1 MSQPHTE
8 PYSEEQRSIR
18 SALEALEKRV
28 ESLEAS
34 LGLGPVGETGR
45 ARQNQ
50 PDRSNGGVD
59 ATASPY
65 ADQSGIELSVGAFA
79 LPWVG
84 IAVFLLGMVFLL
96 GYLTGLGHSLIG
108 AALGLFTA
116 AGLYVLSRFWED
128 ELPYLSRIVLGSSF
142 LLLYYTIMRL
152 HFFSKAPLLLSPIP
166 VLLLLLVVILLQGS
180 IALQRNSQVL
190 AGLSI
195 ALTLFA
201 AALADKT
208 HVTLPVAAVCAIV
221 AVYLAI
227 TRDWW
232 TLLNTSVV
240 LVYTI
245 HLLWLL
251 NNPLAGHSLRA
262 VSEHQFNLLYLLVY
276 AGAFTGSAIF
286 YRDED
291 SEDDPWVI
299 PLLLNSIGLFAVW
312 SLVVLALFRDDFAKT
327 YLVLAVFLLV
337 ISIVLWKKER
347 REFLPEV
354 YAGFG
359 HLALSIAIYGYAGIP
374 GVFQWLSAQ
383 SLLVVSMALW
393 LRSRVLVVMN
403 ALIYAAIL
411 MAYLTGSPSSNLA
424 NFSFA
429 FVALASARIINW
441 QKDHLTL
448 RTELL
453 RNLYLFIS
461 LVFLLYAL
469 YKAVPSQY
477 VSLSWTLAAV
487 GYFLLS
493 IILKNTKY
501 RRMAMFTLFM
511 TVVYLFLVDLGRLD
525 PRYRVVAFLFFGLM
539 ALLLSM
545 SHSRIRRMIGKG
557 VG

>member
-1 MSQPHTE
+1 MSQTHSE

-18 SALEALEKRV
+18 SALESLEKRV
-28 ESLEAS
+28 ESLEAR
-34 LGLGPVGETGR
+34 LGLGPAGETR
-45 ARQNQ
+45 HPRQNQ
-50 PDRSNGGVD
+50 PDTSTGGIA
-59 ATASPY
+59 ATAPLD
-65 ADQSGIELSVGAFA
+65 ADQSEIELSIGEFA

-96 GYLTGLGHSLIG
+96 AYVTSLGLALMG

-116 AGLYVLSRFWED
+116 TALYLLSRFLE
-128 ELPYLSRIVLGSSF
+128 ERLPYLARIVLGSSF

-152 HFFSKAPLLLSPIP
+152 HFFSEGPLLLSPVP
-166 VLLLLLVVILLQGS
+166 VVLLLLVVVFLQGS
-180 IALQRNSQVL
+180 IALRQGSQSL
-190 AGLSI
+190 AALSI
-195 ALTLFA
+195 TLALFA

-208 HVTLPVAAVCAIV
+208 HVTLPLVAVCAII

-232 TLLNTSVV
+232 TLLNTSIV
-240 LVYTI
+240 LVYTS

-251 NNPLAGHSLRA
+251 NNPVAGHSVRA

-276 AGAFTGSAIF
+276 AAAFTGSAVF
-286 YRDED
+286 YRDEA
-291 SEDDPWVI
+291 SEDDPWII
-299 PLLLNSIGLFAVW
+299 PLLLNCIVLFVIW
-312 SLVVLALFRDDFAKT
+312 SLVVLAQFRGDFARI
-327 YLVLAVFLLV
+327 YFVLAGFLLF
-337 ISIVLWKKER
+337 ISIVLWKRER

-354 YAGFG
+354 YACFG

-374 GVFQWLSAQ
+374 GAFQWLPAQ

-403 ALIYAAIL
+403 SLIYAAIL

-424 NFSFA
+424 NFSFSFA
-429 FVALASARIINW
+429 ALASARIINW
-441 QKDHLTL
+441 QKDRLTL

-453 RNLYLFIS
+453 RNVYLFIS

-493 IILKNTKY
+493 TILRNTKY
-501 RRMAMFTLFM
+501 RRMAMFTLFL
-511 TVVYLFLVDLGRLD
+511 TLVYLFLVDLGRLD
-525 PRYRVVAFLFFGLM
+525 PRYRVVAFLFLGLM
-539 ALLLSM
+539 ALLLSL
-545 SHSRIRRMIGKG
+545 SYSRIRRMIGKG
-557 VG
+557 AG